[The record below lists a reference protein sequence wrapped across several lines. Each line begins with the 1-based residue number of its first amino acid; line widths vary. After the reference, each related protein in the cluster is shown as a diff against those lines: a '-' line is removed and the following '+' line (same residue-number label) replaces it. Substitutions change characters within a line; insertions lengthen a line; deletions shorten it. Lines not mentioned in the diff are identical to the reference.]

1 VTWLVYDVSD
11 DSKHSRTKEVNNME
25 TDLQKQL
32 KETIEQQEKPKV
44 VKPKATTTK
53 PKPKAEVKPATPKAP
68 TGKRPEELAKELKVT
83 GKQLRAWLRKNHT
96 RDEKQKNTAW
106 YLDAKTVA
114 SARKAF
120 ATKKSA
126 K

>member
-1 VTWLVYDVSD
+1 
-11 DSKHSRTKEVNNME
+11 MA
-25 TDLQKQL
+25 TDIQKQL
-32 KETIEQQEKPKV
+32 KETLEQQKTEEKPKV
-44 VKPKATTTK
+44 EEKPKATQK
-53 PKPKAEVKPATPKAP
+53 PKVEAKPKAP
-68 TGKRPEELAKELKVT
+68 TGKRPEELAKELKIT